1 MSDNKITLQDL
12 KNMVSSFADE
22 RDWKQFYN
30 AKNVSMA
37 IAIEAAELMDIFSWT
52 QEKDINER
60 FQQKKRAV
68 EHEVADILFTLLTF
82 AQQYNI
88 DLSQALVNK
97 IQLNAQK
104 YPVDLCKGKNK
115 KYNEY

>member
-1 MSDNKITLQDL
+1 VSDNKTTLQDL
-12 KNMVSSFADE
+12 KNRVSSFADE

-30 AKNVSMA
+30 AKSMSMD
-37 IAIEAAELMDIFSWT
+37 IAVEAAELMDIFVWT
-52 QEKDINER
+52 QEKDIDER
-60 FQQKKRAV
+60 FQQKKCAV
-68 EHEVADILFTLLTF
+68 EHEVADILFALLTF

-97 IQLNAQK
+97 MQHNAQK